1 VVVFINITEIPSLIA
16 MIVKGAFGLD
26 QVIGGTFGAAV
37 MMGIKRGLF
46 SSGILLS
53 KAKKRIMP
61 NPLFTKKLPI
71 LENNWPK
78 SLS

>member
-1 VVVFINITEIPSLIA
+1 MPIMAIIYLVVALVVVFINITEIPSLIA

-46 SSGILLS
+46 SNEAG
-53 KAKKRIMP
+53 MG
-61 NPLFTKKLPI
+61 
-71 LENNWPK
+71 
-78 SLS
+78 